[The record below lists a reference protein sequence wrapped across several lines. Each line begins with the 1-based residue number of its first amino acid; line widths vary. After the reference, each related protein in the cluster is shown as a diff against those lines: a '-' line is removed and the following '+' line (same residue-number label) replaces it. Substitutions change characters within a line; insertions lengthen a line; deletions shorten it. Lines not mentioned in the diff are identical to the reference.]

1 MKTFSL
7 TFTYAELHELYE
19 MYEKRMRD
27 LAIKSTD
34 YGVRAEE
41 ETGIVRRKLSKM
53 QDAFERGVGRIRE
66 RMQEIDEIVDKD

>member
-1 MKTFSL
+1 
-7 TFTYAELHELYE
+7 
-19 MYEKRMRD
+19 EKRMRD